1 MRAFKKRQI
10 TAVFLVCSLL
20 LLLMTPQLQSF
31 YYLQEK
37 QRFTVGQPLEIP
49 LKLPPVLQKA
59 IDVYIRDGERLL
71 ALEGQN
77 NQEARYLLGVN
88 APVGVE
94 PGKVSLELK
103 LFGVIPL
110 KKINV
115 DVLPDIQLIP
125 GGHSIGVLL
134 RTEGV
139 MVIGYSPVLNRQN
152 EACFPARQAD
162 VRIGDVILEVNGIKV
177 LSDDQVGRI
186 IAETRHPEKGITL
199 KISREG
205 KILQRVVY
213 PQFCEDTKTYRIGLF
228 VRDNAGGVGTLTFF
242 DPRTKKFGA
251 LGHVITDS
259 ETNQKLNIRQG
270 KILAVSVESIQKGE
284 SGSPGEK
291 IGIFLEDT
299 EFGSIEKNETCGVY
313 GTMHQ
318 DLTNEHYSYPLP
330 IGFSNQLRTGKA
342 EILTVVKGQQIRKYE
357 IQIEKILFGKRD
369 GKNMIIRITDPELLQ
384 ITGGIVQGMSGSPII
399 QDGRIVGAVTHVFV
413 NDPPRGYGVF
423 IENMLFEAGLLDS
436 SKQILGFAPRDL
448 FTYGVKILELLEE
461 PKNIGQLPEIVNIKL
476 RFALNITYNV
486 GKNFSLNI
494 FF

>member
-77 NQEARYLLGVN
+77 NQGARYLLGVN

-228 VRDNAGGVGTLTFF
+228 VRDNGLSEITRAGWEPLLF
-242 DPRTKKFGA
+242 
-251 LGHVITDS
+251 L
-259 ETNQKLNIRQG
+259 
-270 KILAVSVESIQKGE
+270 ILA
-284 SGSPGEK
+284 
-291 IGIFLEDT
+291 
-299 EFGSIEKNETCGVY
+299 
-313 GTMHQ
+313 
-318 DLTNEHYSYPLP
+318 
-330 IGFSNQLRTGKA
+330 
-342 EILTVVKGQQIRKYE
+342 
-357 IQIEKILFGKRD
+357 
-369 GKNMIIRITDPELLQ
+369 
-384 ITGGIVQGMSGSPII
+384 
-399 QDGRIVGAVTHVFV
+399 
-413 NDPPRGYGVF
+413 
-423 IENMLFEAGLLDS
+423 
-436 SKQILGFAPRDL
+436 
-448 FTYGVKILELLEE
+448 
-461 PKNIGQLPEIVNIKL
+461 PKNSGLW
-476 RFALNITYNV
+476 
-486 GKNFSLNI
+486 GM
-494 FF
+494 